1 MLSNNPYMALCSSL
15 HAKGVPVVTE
25 SGQDIGSVL
34 GFILDTER
42 GAIVQIEVR
51 PAGLVRGL
59 VAHEL
64 LIDWSCVTGWT
75 KEKLTIKDGSV
86 TSTAPMGVP
95 SVAPSV

>member
-1 MLSNNPYMALCSSL
+1 MALCSSL

-25 SGQDIGSVL
+25 SGQGIGSVL

-42 GAIVQIEVR
+42 GAIVQVEVR

-75 KEKLTIKDGSV
+75 KDRLTIKDGTV
-86 TSTAPMGVP
+86 TQSASLGAPSTAA
-95 SVAPSV
+95 SL